1 MPQYMK
7 HEQPPMYTFHAGHE
21 EFPSMHNNDAASRND
36 SPEAPS
42 IERGNKLL
50 SFQPTTTN
58 TNVLDYSMKHS
69 SLSISSQLH
78 GMFFLSESSRA
89 ALTGDTSTPAE
100 LTCYRR
106 NLFQIS
112 GSVTM
117 PRMLQ
122 YAVTEEGERL
132 PITQQELTISAT
144 ESVEGSAVKIIS
156 VPWKTPIAGTPAPPA
171 EEKSEKEPTNITLDP
186 ATSHDIDS
194 EYTVFPIAWKRLQ
207 FRVATANN
215 GRRRELQQHFTIKLS
230 VTATLSNGS
239 KVSLC
244 DALSGPIIVRGRS
257 PRNFQQRKDV
267 PLSGSGASMRKSISA
282 LPAIRHSS
290 TIDSVRRRE
299 GSEYSFSMSPPTGD
313 LAAPQA
319 SYNDW
324 RGSPA
329 ISEHGFPMTPQ
340 RSLPGTAPV
349 SPYTG
354 PMPELSLS
362 RTPSMK
368 RKSPEPS
375 GPHLSVPGMR
385 GSSVPPSSLHER
397 PMKMPRNRG
406 STFNGPPSYSTS
418 VGSVSPHGPSQPT
431 SYPMTTSYS
440 MPGYPKTVGTEAE
453 LVTEYFPMGMD
464 HWDPHGQ
471 DSVYRPHV
479 LQPSRTLPTMSVGG
493 APHQWSHEG

>member
-1 MPQYMK
+1 
-7 HEQPPMYTFHAGHE
+7 
-21 EFPSMHNNDAASRND
+21 MHNDAVSRNS

-50 SFQPTTTN
+50 SFQPSTTN
-58 TNVLDYSMKHS
+58 SNVLDYSMKHS
-69 SLSISSQLH
+69 SLSISAQLH

-89 ALTGDTSTPAE
+89 ALTGDTTVPAE

-122 YAVTEEGERL
+122 YGLTEEGERL

-144 ESVEGSAVKIIS
+144 ESVEGSPVKIIS
-156 VPWKTPIAGTPAPPA
+156 VPWKTPVAGTPAPAA

-239 KVSLC
+239 KVSMC

-299 GSEYSFSMSPPTGD
+299 GSEYSFSMSPPNGD
-313 LAAPQA
+313 LAPQHA
-319 SYNDW
+319 YADW
-324 RGSPA
+324 RSSPA

-349 SPYTG
+349 SPYNG

-385 GSSVPPSSLHER
+385 GSSVPPSSMHER
-397 PMKMPRNRG
+397 PLKLPRTRG
-406 STFNGPPSYSTS
+406 STFNGPPAYNGQASA
-418 VGSVSPHGPSQPT
+418 VSPQVSQPAG
-431 SYPMTTSYS
+431 YPMTSSYS

-453 LVTEYFPMGMD
+453 LVTEYFVD
-464 HWDPHGQ
+464 HWDHQQ

-479 LQPSRTLPTMSVGG
+479 MPQGRTLPTMTIGG
-493 APHQWSHEG
+493 PPVQWSHEA